1 MMDFVLEAWVSS
13 IIEGKKLQ
21 WMMGKGEPWQPGEK
35 LKLLFAGYN
44 GTRNTGSDVRVEEM
58 LRQIRRILG
67 PENVD
72 LSMMTFNFDRSR
84 GYFEGT
90 SQVRLPDIF
99 PPFLASEVPKHHGV
113 VACEGSMF
121 KSKFAN
127 ALATMMIGSLGIAA
141 AENKLSIGYGAEAGH
156 MDPLVAKMCGRYC
169 RNSLVITRNDESRK
183 ILRELGVPTE
193 LGTDTAW
200 TFEPLGAEYGQKA
213 LHDVGWDGKTPV
225 LVVCPINPF
234 EWPVKASVAKAA
246 LHSLAGAYKDSHY
259 RGPYFHNAGPEANRA
274 NEHYL
279 SSIAK
284 AVAAFRQKRSVFVI
298 MAATERM
305 DARACGRISEKLG
318 GVPVL
323 TSDDYNMYQMV
334 SILRACRMMVSSRYH
349 GIVTSM
355 PALVASAGITM
366 DERIRNLMNER
377 GHQELL
383 MNVDDPDLEART
395 LAAIE
400 ILDRDGERIADGIA
414 RSVVRNLKL
423 MARMGVYFEEEVQR
437 RYPEFPNAARRM
449 ELGGLPAADERG
461 VEGIGGGVRVGLV
474 FELGIPDRPDSHV
487 IPGTDSCQPGEERG
501 QRCSSGTSR
510 RAGGPAD
517 RAAVAGSGAGGAGLS
532 AATAAEKGRPL
543 RVAGA

>member
-13 IIEGKKLQ
+13 IFEGKKIQ
-21 WMMGKGEPWQPGEK
+21 WMMGKREPWQPGEK

-72 LSMMTFNFDRSR
+72 FSMMTFNFDRSR

-99 PPFLASEVPKHHGV
+99 PPFLANEVPKHHGV

-141 AENKLSIGYGAEAGH
+141 AENKLSVGYGAEAGQ

-169 RNSLVITRNDESRK
+169 KNSLVITRNNESRN

-213 LHDVGWDGKTPV
+213 LRDVGWDGKTPA

-246 LHSLAGAYKDSHY
+246 LHSLTGAYKESHY
-259 RGPYFHNAGPEANRA
+259 RGPYFHNAGPAADRA
-274 NEHYL
+274 YEHYL
-279 SSIAK
+279 SSIAN
-284 AVAAFRQKRSVFVI
+284 AVAAFRQKKNVFVI

-305 DARACGRISEKLG
+305 DARPCRRISEKLG

-377 GHQELL
+377 GHRELL

-395 LAAIE
+395 LAALE

-414 RSVVRNLKL
+414 RTVVRNLKL

-437 RYPEFPNAARRM
+437 RYPKFPTRRGEWSWEDYLPPMSDGLKQLVAAY
-449 ELGGLPAADERG
+449 G
-461 VEGIGGGVRVGLV
+461 
-474 FELGIPDRPDSHV
+474 
-487 IPGTDSCQPGEERG
+487 
-501 QRCSSGTSR
+501 
-510 RAGGPAD
+510 
-517 RAAVAGSGAGGAGLS
+517 
-532 AATAAEKGRPL
+532 
-543 RVAGA
+543 

>member
-13 IIEGKKLQ
+13 IIEGKKVQ
-21 WMMGKGEPWQPGEK
+21 WMMGKREPWQPGEK

-67 PENVD
+67 PEKVD

-90 SQVRLPDIF
+90 AQVRLPDIF
-99 PPFLASEVPKHHGV
+99 PPFLAKEVPKHHGV

-141 AENKLSIGYGAEAGH
+141 AENKLSVGYGAEAGH

-169 RNSLVITRNDESRK
+169 KNSLVITRNDESRK

-213 LHDVGWDGKTPV
+213 LRELGWDGKTPV

-234 EWPVKASVAKAA
+234 EWPVKASLAKAA
-246 LHSLAGAYKDSHY
+246 IHSVTGAYKESHY
-259 RGPYFHNAGPEANRA
+259 RGPYFHNAGPAADRA
-274 NEHYL
+274 YEHYL

-284 AVAAFRQKRSVFVI
+284 AVAAFRQKKNVFVI

-305 DARACGRISEKLG
+305 DARACRRISEKLG

-323 TSDDYNMYQMV
+323 TSDDYNMYQLV

-355 PALVASAGITM
+355 PALVPSAGITM

-377 GHQELL
+377 GHPELL
-383 MNVDDPDLEART
+383 MNVDDVDLEERT
-395 LAAIE
+395 LASLE
-400 ILDRDGERIADGIA
+400 ILERDGERIADGIA
-414 RSVVRNLKL
+414 RTVVRNLKL

-437 RYPEFPNAARRM
+437 RYPEFPTRRGEWSWEDYLPPM
-449 ELGGLPAADERG
+449 SDGLKQ
-461 VEGIGGGVRVGLV
+461 LV
-474 FELGIPDRPDSHV
+474 
-487 IPGTDSCQPGEERG
+487 
-501 QRCSSGTSR
+501 
-510 RAGGPAD
+510 
-517 RAAVAGSGAGGAGLS
+517 
-532 AATAAEKGRPL
+532 TAYS
-543 RVAGA
+543 

>member
-1 MMDFVLEAWVSS
+1 MVGRMMDFVLEAWVSS
-13 IIEGKKLQ
+13 IIEGKKIQ
-21 WMMGKGEPWQPGEK
+21 WMMGKREPWQPGEK

-67 PENVD
+67 PEKVD

-99 PPFLASEVPKHHGV
+99 PPFLANEVPKHHGV

-169 RNSLVITRNDESRK
+169 KNSLVITRNDESRK

-246 LHSLAGAYKDSHY
+246 LHSLTGAYKESHY
-259 RGPYFHNAGPEANRA
+259 RGPYFHNAGSAADRA
-274 NEHYL
+274 YEHYL

-284 AVAAFRQKRSVFVI
+284 AVDAFRQKKNVFVI

-305 DARACGRISEKLG
+305 DARACRRISGKLG

-355 PALVASAGITM
+355 PALVPSAGITM

-377 GHQELL
+377 GHPELL

-395 LAAIE
+395 LTALE
-400 ILDRDGERIADGIA
+400 LLERDGERIADGIA
-414 RSVVRNLKL
+414 RTVVRNLKL

-437 RYPEFPNAARRM
+437 RYPEFPTRRGEWSWEDYLPPM
-449 ELGGLPAADERG
+449 SEGLR
-461 VEGIGGGVRVGLV
+461 GLV
-474 FELGIPDRPDSHV
+474 
-487 IPGTDSCQPGEERG
+487 
-501 QRCSSGTSR
+501 
-510 RAGGPAD
+510 
-517 RAAVAGSGAGGAGLS
+517 AAYG
-532 AATAAEKGRPL
+532 
-543 RVAGA
+543 